1 MTTDAQAKWLKGWF
15 FRCERRSLS
24 L

>member
-1 MTTDAQAKWLKGWF
+1 MTTDAQAKWLKGLF